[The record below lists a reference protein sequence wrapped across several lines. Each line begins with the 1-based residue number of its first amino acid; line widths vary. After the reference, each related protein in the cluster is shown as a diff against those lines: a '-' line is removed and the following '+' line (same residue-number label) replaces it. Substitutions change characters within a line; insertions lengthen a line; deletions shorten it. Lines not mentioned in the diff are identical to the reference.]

1 MELFLIIM
9 AIIMPLW
16 VVGSTAVATATNQAF
31 ADHRL
36 PFWYRS
42 VYAVENR
49 FVRGAH
55 AHRITS
61 HEYMRTATR

>member
-31 ADHRL
+31 ADNRL
-36 PFWYRS
+36 PFWYKS

-49 FVRGAH
+49 FVKGAH

>member
-1 MELFLIIM
+1 MEIFFIVM
-9 AIIMPLW
+9 AIIMPLL
-16 VVGSTAVATATNQAF
+16 VFGSTAVATATNQAF

-42 VYAVENR
+42 VYAMENR
-49 FVRGAH
+49 LVKGAH
-55 AHRITS
+55 ARRITS

>member
-1 MELFLIIM
+1 MEIFLIVM
-9 AIIMPLW
+9 ATIMPLW

-36 PFWYRS
+36 PFWYKC
-42 VYAVENR
+42 VYAIENR
-49 FVRGAH
+49 FVKGAH